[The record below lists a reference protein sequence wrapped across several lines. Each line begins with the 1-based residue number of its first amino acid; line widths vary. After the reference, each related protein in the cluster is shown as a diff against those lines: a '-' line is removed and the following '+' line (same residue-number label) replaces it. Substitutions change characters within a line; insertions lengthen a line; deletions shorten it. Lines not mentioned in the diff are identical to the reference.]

1 MGDFSTP
8 YRNAGIWLSQIC
20 CKSQAVAMP
29 GGPATLPPPSFLPV
43 PCVFS
48 VAAGC
53 RPRLAPSRPG
63 RRAYGVPGPEVC
75 SQWGSLASL
84 CFQTH
89 LYVGKLPRVSGGHHS
104 WESLCFRALP
114 SRTLVLQI
122 NNPFLFVLVTFHC
135 SDRTLTRVTYHG
147 LTLAASLRMQ
157 SFSVGWECEVAGHM
171 VTSGGRGGGWYSAL
185 SPLCLLGIPASGIAP
200 PTFRVDLLTLTSIN

>member
-29 GGPATLPPPSFLPV
+29 GGPATLPPPSFLPL

-63 RRAYGVPGPEVC
+63 RSAHGVPGPEVC

-89 LYVGKLPRVSGGHHS
+89 LYVGKLPPVSSGHHS
-104 WESLCFRALP
+104 WESLLLP
-114 SRTLVLQI
+114 RPPLKD
-122 NNPFLFVLVTFHC
+122 PH
-135 SDRTLTRVTYHG
+135 
-147 LTLAASLRMQ
+147 AADKQ
-157 SFSVGWECEVAGHM
+157 
-171 VTSGGRGGGWYSAL
+171 
-185 SPLCLLGIPASGIAP
+185 PLPACLGYFP
-200 PTFRVDLLTLTSIN
+200 LL